1 MLDRVISYLPALLD
15 GAQVTLALSLAAIAL
30 GFFGGVFLCSARDAR
45 IAIVTWFCEVYISFF
60 RGTPMLVQL
69 LMLFYIPPALG
80 IELNPYVAATLAL
93 GMNSSAY
100 QAEILR
106 SGFVSIAPG
115 QREAA
120 SIMGLSPWQTL
131 WHIEIPQVV
140 RRTLPS
146 LISEMGDIV
155 KGSAIVSV
163 ITVTD
168 LMRVGRQLVS
178 TTYRPMEVFIL
189 VALVYLL
196 MVSIIQIGGRKIENR
211 WKDRI

>member
-1 MLDRVISYLPALLD
+1 MLDRILSYLPALLN
-15 GAQVTLALSLAAIAL
+15 GAEITLGISALAIAL
-30 GFFGGVFLCSARDAR
+30 GFLGGVSLCSMRNTSNRVLTHACD
-45 IAIVTWFCEVYISFF
+45 IYISFF

-80 IELNPYVAATLAL
+80 LDLNPYLAAILAL

-106 SGFVSIAPG
+106 AGFISIPVG
-115 QREAA
+115 QKEAA
-120 SIMGLSPWQTL
+120 HIMGLNMRQTL

-146 LISEMGDIV
+146 LISEMGDII
-155 KGSAIVSV
+155 KGSAIISV

-168 LMRVGRQLVS
+168 LMRAGRQIVSTNYRPLEVFLIVGIFYLVLVS
-178 TTYRPMEVFIL
+178 L
-189 VALVYLL
+189 
-196 MVSIIQIGGRKIENR
+196 IQISGKIVENR
-211 WKDRI
+211 WRNRI

>member
-1 MLDRVISYLPALLD
+1 MLDRILGYLPALLD
-15 GAQVTLALSLAAIAL
+15 GAQITLGISLTAIAL
-30 GFFGGVFLCSARDAR
+30 GFLGGVSLCSLRNVKHNVVAY
-45 IAIVTWFCEVYISFF
+45 ICNIYISFF

-80 IELNPYVAATLAL
+80 LDLNPYLAAILAL
-93 GMNSSAY
+93 GMNSAAY

-106 SGFVSIAPG
+106 AGFISIPAG

-120 SIMGLSPWQTL
+120 LTMGLSTHQTL

-146 LISEMGDIV
+146 LISEMGDII

-168 LMRVGRQLVS
+168 LMRAGRQIVSTNYRPLEVFLIVGIFYLLLVS
-178 TTYRPMEVFIL
+178 L
-189 VALVYLL
+189 VQI
-196 MVSIIQIGGRKIENR
+196 SGKIIEKR
-211 WKDRI
+211 WSSRI